1 MYVACFIDTAV
12 CLDPILNLLVKTG
25 GNVQWIKLVL
35 RLINES
41 ALNNQEEKF
50 TIQQIPIPTFL

>member
-12 CLDPILNLLVKTG
+12 CPDPILNPLVKTG

-41 ALNNQEEKF
+41 VLNNKEEKF
-50 TIQQIPIPTFL
+50 TIQLT